1 MKMFHGAL
9 WDCLSMNYM
18 CNAAEFLA
26 LFGIACT
33 QGHVKCFVGFWNEKK
48 MMERLSL
55 NSKASAHSPTAVS
68 SD

>member
-1 MKMFHGAL
+1 MFHDAL

-48 MMERLSL
+48 DDG
-55 NSKASAHSPTAVS
+55 KAQPEQ
-68 SD
+68 